1 MPGYREKLVRVPD
14 RARQRD
20 PSIPEVLWC
29 RGLPLSKLERP
40 MAAIIGGRRVTEH
53 TLGLTSL
60 FARDLHRH
68 GFDTINGLAR
78 GVDTAALRA
87 NTSLGRSC
95 VAVLPCGINQI
106 YPLAN
111 IELATWIERHGLIVS
126 EYEPGVPPAPH
137 RFLDRNRIITALA
150 TFVIA
155 VQVRERSGTWAA
167 LTKAVAQG
175 VPIFVLNPEEM
186 EEPTRS
192 ERQGA
197 EAAMFVLGATLVNT
211 AGGVIQHL

>member
-1 MPGYREKLVRVPD
+1 MPGYREKLVRVPA
-14 RARQRD
+14 RARERD
-20 PSIPEVLWC
+20 PSIPEVLYC

-40 MAAIIGGRRVTEH
+40 MAAIIGGRNVTNH

-60 FARDLHRH
+60 IARDLHRH
-68 GFDTINGLAR
+68 GYDTINGLAR
-78 GVDTAALRA
+78 GVDAAALRT

-95 VAVLPCGINQI
+95 VAVLPCGIDQI
-106 YPLAN
+106 YPQAN
-111 IELATWIERHGLIVS
+111 VQLATWIERHGLIVS

-150 TFVIA
+150 TFVLA
-155 VQVRERSGTWAA
+155 VQVRENSGTWNA
-167 LTKAVAQG
+167 LRNARDQG
-175 VPIFVLNPEEM
+175 VPIFVVNPDELEDAQ
-186 EEPTRS
+186 RS

-211 AGGVIQHL
+211 AVGVIQHL